1 VHDGDQYDLAE
12 YGSTVKGRYRMGMP
26 AQDVSPPGDT
36 AQWPYH
42 SFLPLGAL
50 PGAVPCARLHTTA
63 VLWEWGMESLVQ
75 AAELAVSEL
84 VTNAVRASIQARS
97 ASPPSSP
104 TGLPVVG
111 LRLAGDRQR
120 LLVEVSDHDPGPP
133 VPTAV
138 DPERDGGRGLLL
150 VEAVSERWGYYYP
163 ATDAVPPQRT
173 PALAASAPQF
183 LAAPPLLPAAPEPG
197 KIVWALL
204 FPSRSAPQSSS
215 GTDAP

>member
-1 VHDGDQYDLAE
+1 MA
-12 YGSTVKGRYRMGMP
+12 KGCCCMGMP
-26 AQDVSPPGDT
+26 PQQVSPPGDA

-42 SFLPLGAL
+42 SFLSLGAL

-63 VLWEWGMESLVQ
+63 VLWEWGMEAMAH

-84 VTNAVRASIQARS
+84 VTNAVRAATNAQNAR
-97 ASPPSSP
+97 PPGP
-104 TGLPVVG
+104 PAGLPVVG
-111 LRLAGDRQR
+111 LRLAGDRLR

-163 ATDAVPPQRT
+163 ATDAISARRSTAP
-173 PALAASAPQF
+173 AASAPQF
-183 LAAPPLLPAAPEPG
+183 LAAAPLLPAAAEPG

-204 FPSRSAPQSSS
+204 FPP
-215 GTDAP
+215 G

>member
-1 VHDGDQYDLAE
+1 
-12 YGSTVKGRYRMGMP
+12 MGMP
-26 AQDVSPPGDT
+26 AQQVSPPGDA

-63 VLWEWGMESLVQ
+63 VLWEWGMEALAQ

-84 VTNAVRASIQARS
+84 VTNAVRASIQARD
-97 ASPPSSP
+97 ARPPGPP

-111 LRLAGDRQR
+111 LRLAGDRFR
-120 LLVEVSDHDPGPP
+120 LLVEVSDHDHGPP
-133 VPTAV
+133 VTTAV

-150 VEAVSERWGYYYP
+150 VEAVSELWGYYYP
-163 ATDAVPPQRT
+163 ATDAVSPQRS

-183 LAAPPLLPAAPEPG
+183 LAAAPVLPAVADPG

-204 FPSRSAPQSSS
+204 SPPGQRR
-215 GTDAP
+215 

>member
-1 VHDGDQYDLAE
+1 
-12 YGSTVKGRYRMGMP
+12 
-26 AQDVSPPGDT
+26 
-36 AQWPYH
+36 
-42 SFLPLGAL
+42 
-50 PGAVPCARLHTTA
+50 
-63 VLWEWGMESLVQ
+63 MESLVQ

-84 VTNAVRASIQARS
+84 VTNAVRASTEARS
-97 ASPPSSP
+97 ARPPGSP

-111 LRLAGDRQR
+111 LRLAGDRLR

-163 ATDAVPPQRT
+163 ATDAVAPQRS
-173 PALAASAPQF
+173 PALAATAPQF
-183 LAAPPLLPAAPEPG
+183 LAAPPLLPATTAEPG

-204 FPSRSAPQSSS
+204 FPA
-215 GTDAP
+215 G

>member
-1 VHDGDQYDLAE
+1 M
-12 YGSTVKGRYRMGMP
+12 KGHYWMGMP
-26 AQDVSPPGDT
+26 AHQVSPPGDT

-42 SFLPLGAL
+42 SSLPLGAL

-75 AAELAVSEL
+75 VAELAVSEL

-97 ASPPSSP
+97 VTPPGSS
-104 TGLPVVG
+104 TGLPVVE

-163 ATDAVPPQRT
+163 ATDAVAPQRT

-215 GTDAP
+215 GSDAP

>member
-1 VHDGDQYDLAE
+1 M
-12 YGSTVKGRYRMGMP
+12 VKGRYRMGMP
-26 AQDVSPPGDT
+26 AEQVNPPGDAT
-36 AQWPYH
+36 QWPYH
-42 SFLPLGAL
+42 SYLPLGAL

-84 VTNAVRASIQARS
+84 VTNAVRASTQARR
-97 ASPPSSP
+97 AGPPGSPP
-104 TGLPVVG
+104 GLPVVG
-111 LRLAGDRQR
+111 LRLAGDRLR

-163 ATDAVPPQRT
+163 ATDAVAPPRS
-173 PALAASAPQF
+173 PALAATAPQF
-183 LAAPPLLPAAPEPG
+183 LAAPPVLPAAPEPG
-197 KIVWALL
+197 KVVWALL
-204 FPSRSAPQSSS
+204 FPSRLAPQSSS

>member
-1 VHDGDQYDLAE
+1 M
-12 YGSTVKGRYRMGMP
+12 VKGRYRMGMP
-26 AQDVSPPGDT
+26 AQQANPPGDAT
-36 AQWPYH
+36 QWPYH
-42 SFLPLGAL
+42 SYLPLGAL

-84 VTNAVRASIQARS
+84 VTNAVRASTQARS
-97 ASPPSSP
+97 AGPPGSP

-111 LRLAGDRQR
+111 LRLAGDRLR

-163 ATDAVPPQRT
+163 TTDAVAPRRS
-173 PALAASAPQF
+173 PALAATAPQF
-183 LAAPPLLPAAPEPG
+183 LAAPPVLPAAPEPG
-197 KIVWALL
+197 KVVWALL
-204 FPSRSAPQSSS
+204 FPSRLAPQSSS

>member
-1 VHDGDQYDLAE
+1 
-12 YGSTVKGRYRMGMP
+12 VKGHYWMGMP
-26 AQDVSPPGDT
+26 AHQVSPPGDT

-42 SFLPLGAL
+42 SSLPLGAL

-97 ASPPSSP
+97 ATPPGSS
-104 TGLPVVG
+104 TGLPVVE
-111 LRLAGDRQR
+111 LRLAGDRLR

-163 ATDAVPPQRT
+163 ATDAVASPPS
-173 PALAASAPQF
+173 PALASATQF
-183 LAAPPLLPAAPEPG
+183 LAAPPLLPAAAEPG

-204 FPSRSAPQSSS
+204 FPA
-215 GTDAP
+215 G

>member
-1 VHDGDQYDLAE
+1 MV
-12 YGSTVKGRYRMGMP
+12 MP
-26 AQDVSPPGDT
+26 VQQVSPPSD
-36 AQWPYH
+36 AARWPYH

-63 VLWEWGMESLVQ
+63 VLWEWGMEALGH

-84 VTNAVRASIQARS
+84 VTNAVRASTCAYDAR
-97 ASPPSSP
+97 PPGPP
-104 TGLPVVG
+104 TGLPAVG
-111 LRLAGDRQR
+111 LRLAGDRLR

-133 VPTAV
+133 VPTGV

-163 ATDAVPPQRT
+163 GTDAVSPRPS
-173 PALAASAPQF
+173 PARAASVPQF
-183 LAAPPLLPAAPEPG
+183 LAAAPLLPVAADPG

-204 FPSRSAPQSSS
+204 SPP
-215 GTDAP
+215 G

>member
-1 VHDGDQYDLAE
+1 
-12 YGSTVKGRYRMGMP
+12 MGMP
-26 AQDVSPPGDT
+26 SQQVSPPDDV

-63 VLWEWGMESLVQ
+63 VLWEWGMEALAQS
-75 AAELAVSEL
+75 AELAVSEL
-84 VTNAVRASIQARS
+84 ITNAVRAATNAQNARQA
-97 ASPPSSP
+97 PGFP

-111 LRLAGDRQR
+111 LRLAGDRLR

-133 VPTAV
+133 IPTAV
-138 DPERDGGRGLLL
+138 DPEGDGGRGLIL

-163 ATDAVPPQRT
+163 ATDPVSPRR
-173 PALAASAPQF
+173 AAAPDPEAPQF
-183 LAAPPLLPAAPEPG
+183 LAAPPLLPDAGEPG

-204 FPSRSAPQSSS
+204 APP
-215 GTDAP
+215 G

>member
-1 VHDGDQYDLAE
+1 
-12 YGSTVKGRYRMGMP
+12 VKGRYWMGMP
-26 AQDVSPPGDT
+26 AQQVSPPDDT

-84 VTNAVRASIQARS
+84 VTNAVRASTQARS
-97 ASPPSSP
+97 ARPPGAP

-111 LRLAGDRQR
+111 LRLAGDRLR

-163 ATDAVPPQRT
+163 ASDAAAPQPA

-183 LAAPPLLPAAPEPG
+183 LAAPPLLPAPAEPG

-204 FPSRSAPQSSS
+204 FPSRLAPQSSLA
-215 GTDAP
+215 G

>member
-1 VHDGDQYDLAE
+1 
-12 YGSTVKGRYRMGMP
+12 MGIS
-26 AQDVSPPGDT
+26 AQRVSPPGDA

-63 VLWEWGMESLVQ
+63 VLWEWGMEALAH

-84 VTNAVRASIQARS
+84 VTNAVRASAL
-97 ASPPSSP
+97 AHDAGPPGP
-104 TGLPVVG
+104 PGGLPVVG
-111 LRLAGDRQR
+111 LRLAGDRLR

-133 VPTAV
+133 VPSAV

-150 VEAVSERWGYYYP
+150 VESVSERWGYYYP
-163 ATDAVPPQRT
+163 ATDAVSARQG
-173 PALAASAPQF
+173 PALAAGAPQF
-183 LAAPPLLPAAPEPG
+183 LTAAPLLPSAAEPG

-204 FPSRSAPQSSS
+204 SPP
-215 GTDAP
+215 G